1 MKPLEKKSK
10 LLFIFLALTISLPSF
25 LILFISSSF
34 GVTFLFGNPSIL
46 CILNLRLVIFFV
58 NIFDEDLLLISI
70 FKSLDLS
77 LEIPKTKL
85 PEGEILR
92 GFSSRK
98 ILFEGFVLPIIN
110 PP

>member
-1 MKPLEKKSK
+1 MMEVNQIINERLRSEKTPKNFK
-10 LLFIFLALTISLPSF
+10 
-25 LILFISSSF
+25 
-34 GVTFLFGNPSIL
+34 TF
-46 CILNLRLVIFFV
+46 RTHEKVIFFV

-98 ILFEGFVLPIIN
+98 ILSEGLVLPIIN